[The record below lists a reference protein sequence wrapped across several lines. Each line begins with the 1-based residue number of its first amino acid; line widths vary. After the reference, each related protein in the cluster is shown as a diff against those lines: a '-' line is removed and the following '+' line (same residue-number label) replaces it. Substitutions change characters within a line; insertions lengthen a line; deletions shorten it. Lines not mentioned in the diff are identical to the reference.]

1 MTPKIKVPFED
12 WQHFNITLI
21 DNYINVDTLTILINH
36 DRFLIIESWYLS
48 LINKHLGHIMS
59 VHPLN
64 FAHRNLKLEVKVMKQ
79 DKDLVFLDTCQNDD
93 LRTLCDI
100 LTYNNKGEIRLSEQ
114 LTDTDAYLNCYPD
127 KMNLMAAEIAEELR
141 KFGSNTVM
149 TICRKG
155 EADSYETIVRRV
167 CKKMGVN
174 VNDSD
179 NTLAMERELLTTICE
194 QTTSKLSDEELRKLA
209 DKAGIP
215 HKSLN
220 HQILVSTILFAIR
233 RNTYLLTEMI
243 YYVTSRIASMLLGRW
258 IGMMGMSAVGR
269 YLGMAAGPIGWTLLA
284 GWTLSDIASPA
295 YRVMIPAVIMT
306 ASMRYRQTALLTQK
320 I

>member
-64 FAHRNLKLEVKVMKQ
+64 FAPRNLKLEVKVMKQ

-100 LTYNNKGEIRLSEQ
+100 LTYNNKGELRLSEQ
-114 LTDTDAYLNCYPD
+114 LTNTDAYLNCYPD

-179 NTLAMERELLTTICE
+179 NTLAIERELLTTICE

-220 HQILVSTILFAIR
+220 HQMLVSTILFAIR

-320 I
+320 F

>member
-1 MTPKIKVPFED
+1 
-12 WQHFNITLI
+12 
-21 DNYINVDTLTILINH
+21 
-36 DRFLIIESWYLS
+36 
-48 LINKHLGHIMS
+48 
-59 VHPLN
+59 
-64 FAHRNLKLEVKVMKQ
+64 MKQ
-79 DKDLVFLDTCQNDD
+79 DKDLVFLASCQNDD

-114 LTDTDAYLNCYPD
+114 LTDTDTYLNYYPD
-127 KMNLMAAEIAEELR
+127 KMHMMASEIADELR
-141 KFGSNTVM
+141 KFGSNTVK
-149 TICRKG
+149 TFCRKG

-167 CKKMGVN
+167 CKRMGVK

-179 NTLAMERELLTTICE
+179 STRIMEMELLTTICE
-194 QTTSKLSDEELRKLA
+194 QTTSKLSDEELRNLA

-220 HQILVSTILFAIR
+220 HQMLVTAILFAIR

-258 IGMMGMSAVGR
+258 IGMMGMSTVGR

-284 GWTLSDIASPA
+284 GWTISDIASPA
-295 YRVMIPAVIMT
+295 YRVMIPAVIMV
-306 ASMRYRQTALLTQK
+306 ASMRFRQTTLLPQK
-320 I
+320 Y

>member
-1 MTPKIKVPFED
+1 
-12 WQHFNITLI
+12 
-21 DNYINVDTLTILINH
+21 
-36 DRFLIIESWYLS
+36 
-48 LINKHLGHIMS
+48 
-59 VHPLN
+59 
-64 FAHRNLKLEVKVMKQ
+64 MKQ
-79 DKDLVFLDTCQNDD
+79 DKDLMFLAGCQNDD

-100 LTYNNKGEIRLSEQ
+100 LTYNNNGEIRLSEQ

-127 KMNLMAAEIAEELR
+127 KMNLMATEIAEELR
-141 KFGSNTVM
+141 KFGSNTVR

-167 CKKMGVN
+167 CKRMGVN
-174 VNDSD
+174 VYDSD

-194 QTTSKLSDEELRKLA
+194 QTTSKLADEELRKLA

-220 HQILVSTILFAIR
+220 HQMLVSAILFAIR

-243 YYVTSRIASMLLGRW
+243 YFVTSRIANMLLGRW
-258 IGMMGMSAVGR
+258 IGMMGMSVVGR

-295 YRVMIPAVIMT
+295 YRVMIPAVIMI

-320 I
+320 Y

>member
-64 FAHRNLKLEVKVMKQ
+64 FAPRNLKLEVKVMKQ

-179 NTLAMERELLTTICE
+179 NTLAIERELLTTICE

-220 HQILVSTILFAIR
+220 HQMLVSTILFAIR

>member
-1 MTPKIKVPFED
+1 MSQILVGVVATGEAICDRLGNMWLNHVVKQKSQTPRTDFVFPCP
-12 WQHFNITLI
+12 
-21 DNYINVDTLTILINH
+21 
-36 DRFLIIESWYLS
+36 YLCTQ
-48 LINKHLGHIMS
+48 K
-59 VHPLN
+59 
-64 FAHRNLKLEVKVMKQ
+64 LKMEGKDMKQ
-79 DKDLVFLDTCQNDD
+79 DKDLMFLASCQNDD

-114 LTDTDAYLNCYPD
+114 LTDTDTYLNCYPD
-127 KMNLMAAEIAEELR
+127 KMNLMAAELAEELR
-141 KFGSNTVM
+141 KFGSNTVR

-167 CKKMGVN
+167 CKRMGVK
-174 VNDSD
+174 VNDCD
-179 NTLAMERELLTTICE
+179 DTPTMERELLTTICE

-220 HQILVSTILFAIR
+220 HQMLVTAILFAIR

-258 IGMMGMSAVGR
+258 IGMMGMSAVSR
-269 YLGMAAGPIGWTLLA
+269 YLGMAAGPIGWTEFGGEKNL
-284 GWTLSDIASPA
+284 
-295 YRVMIPAVIMT
+295 VIH
-306 ASMRYRQTALLTQK
+306 
-320 I
+320 IV

>member
-64 FAHRNLKLEVKVMKQ
+64 FAPRNLKLEVKVMKQ
-79 DKDLVFLDTCQNDD
+79 DKDLAFLDTCQNDD

-100 LTYNNKGEIRLSEQ
+100 LTYNNKGELRLSEQ
-114 LTDTDAYLNCYPD
+114 LTNTDAYLNCYPD

-220 HQILVSTILFAIR
+220 HQMLVSTILFAIR

-243 YYVTSRIASMLLGRW
+243 YYVTSRIASML
-258 IGMMGMSAVGR
+258 GMSAVGR